1 MFLLT
6 STIDCVNFGAVHRAG
21 GSRGGAEVVP
31 TAVREENSM
40 PVLKIALP
48 SGSLRDATLNLFAN
62 AGYRILANHRSY
74 TPSIDDPDL
83 EGLFLRAQEVAHY
96 VERGVLDVGLT
107 GKDWIL
113 ENDADVV
120 EVAELPYSK
129 STARSARWVI
139 AVPEES
145 PVRAANDLQ
154 GKRIATEL
162 VNVTRRFLRERGVQA
177 DVEFSW
183 GSTEAKV
190 RTADAPH
197 GRGNAEDDR
206 AYEPGLVDA
215 IVELTETGSSIRANK
230 LRIVEDLLE
239 TTPRF
244 IANKCAWDD
253 PWKRE
258 KAQNIATLLVG
269 AFQAEDK
276 VGLKMNVRR
285 KDLDAVVGLLPALNN
300 PTVSNLLDG
309 DWVAV
314 EVVVDERVVRDT
326 VPLLKN
332 KGAEGIIEY
341 PLNKVI
347 Y

>member
-1 MFLLT
+1 M
-6 STIDCVNFGAVHRAG
+6 AVLR
-21 GSRGGAEVVP
+21 
-31 TAVREENSM
+31 
-40 PVLKIALP
+40 IALP
-48 SGSLRDATLNLFAN
+48 SGSLQESTLDLFAN
-62 AGYRILANHRSY
+62 AGYRIRANHRSY
-74 TPSIDDPDL
+74 VPSIDDPDL
-83 EGLFLRAQEVAHY
+83 EGLFLRAQEIAHY

-129 STARSARWVI
+129 STAQPARWVI
-139 AVPEES
+139 AVPEAS
-145 PVRAANDLQ
+145 PVRTVEDLQ
-154 GKRIATEL
+154 GGRIATEL
-162 VNVTRRFLRERGVQA
+162 VNVTRKFLDARGVQA
-177 DVEFSW
+177 EVEFSW

-190 RTADAPH
+190 RAAGAPAQADD
-197 GRGNAEDDR
+197 GGGFV
-206 AYEPGLVDA
+206 PGLVDA

-244 IANKCAWDD
+244 VANRSAWDD

-258 KAQNIATLLVG
+258 KARNIATLLVG

-300 PTVSNLLDG
+300 PTISNLLDG

-332 KGAEGIIEY
+332 YGAEGIIEY

>member
-1 MFLLT
+1 MLT
-6 STIDCVNFGAVHRAG
+6 STMDYVNFETVHSVG

-31 TAVREENSM
+31 TAVNEENSM

-48 SGSLRDATLNLFAN
+48 SGSLQDATLNLFAN

-83 EGLFLRAQEVAHY
+83 EGLFLRAQEIACY

-129 STARSARWVI
+129 STARPARWVI

-145 PVRAANDLQ
+145 PVRTVNDLQ
-154 GKRIATEL
+154 GRRIATEL
-162 VNVTRRFLRERGVQA
+162 VNATRKFLADRGVQA
-177 DVEFSW
+177 EVEFSW

-190 RTADAPH
+190 RTAGGP
-197 GRGNAEDDR
+197 GGNAEDDR

-244 IANKCAWDD
+244 IANKDAWGD

-258 KAQNIATLLVG
+258 KAENIATLLVG

-300 PTVSNLLDG
+300 PTISNLLDG

-326 VPLLKN
+326 VPMLKN

>member
-1 MFLLT
+1 M
-6 STIDCVNFGAVHRAG
+6 A
-21 GSRGGAEVVP
+21 
-31 TAVREENSM
+31 
-40 PVLKIALP
+40 VLKIALP
-48 SGSLRDATLNLFAN
+48 SGSLQESTLNLFAN
-62 AGYRILANHRSY
+62 AGYRIRANHRSY
-74 TPSIDDPDL
+74 IPSIDDPDL
-83 EGLFLRAQEVAHY
+83 EGLFLRAQEIAHY

-129 STARSARWVI
+129 STAQPARWII

-145 PVRAANDLQ
+145 PVRTVQDLQ
-154 GKRIATEL
+154 GRRIATEL
-162 VNVTRRFLRERGVQA
+162 VNVTRKYLEARGVQA
-177 DVEFSW
+177 EVEFSW

-190 RTADAPH
+190 RTAGARTGGD
-197 GRGNAEDDR
+197 GGG

-244 IANKCAWDD
+244 IANRSAWDD

-258 KAQNIATLLVG
+258 KARNIATLLVG

-285 KDLDAVVGLLPALNN
+285 RDLDAVVGLLPALNN
-300 PTVSNLLDG
+300 PTISNLLDG

-314 EVVVDERVVRDT
+314 EVIVDERVVRDT

>member
-1 MFLLT
+1 M
-6 STIDCVNFGAVHRAG
+6 AVLR
-21 GSRGGAEVVP
+21 
-31 TAVREENSM
+31 
-40 PVLKIALP
+40 IALP
-48 SGSLRDATLNLFAN
+48 SGSLQESTLNLFAN
-62 AGYRILANHRSY
+62 AGYRIRANHRSY
-74 TPSIDDPDL
+74 IPSIDDPDL
-83 EGLFLRAQEVAHY
+83 EGLFLRAQEIAHY

-107 GKDWIL
+107 GRDWIL

-129 STARSARWVI
+129 STAQPARWII

-145 PVRAANDLQ
+145 PVRTVEDLQ
-154 GKRIATEL
+154 GRRIATEL
-162 VNVTRRFLRERGVQA
+162 VNVTRKYLEARGVQA
-177 DVEFSW
+177 EVEFSW

-190 RTADAPH
+190 RTAGARTGGD
-197 GRGNAEDDR
+197 GGG

-230 LRIVEDLLE
+230 LRVVEDLLE

-244 IANKCAWDD
+244 IANRSAWDD

-285 KDLDAVVGLLPALNN
+285 RDLDAVVGLLPALNN
-300 PTVSNLLDG
+300 PTISNLLDG

-314 EVVVDERVVRDT
+314 EVIVDERVVRDT

>member
-1 MFLLT
+1 MGPSTTGET
-6 STIDCVNFGAVHRAG
+6 SMA
-21 GSRGGAEVVP
+21 
-31 TAVREENSM
+31 
-40 PVLKIALP
+40 VLKIALP
-48 SGSLRDATLNLFAN
+48 SGSLQESTLDLFAN
-62 AGYRILANHRSY
+62 AGYRIRANHRSY
-74 TPSIDDPDL
+74 VPSIDDPDL
-83 EGLFLRAQEVAHY
+83 EGLFLRAQEIAHY

-107 GKDWIL
+107 GRDWIL

-129 STARSARWVI
+129 STAQPARWVI

-145 PVRAANDLQ
+145 PVRTVEDLH
-154 GKRIATEL
+154 GRRIATEL
-162 VNVTRRFLRERGVQA
+162 VNVTRKYLKARGVQA
-177 DVEFSW
+177 EVEFSW

-190 RTADAPH
+190 RTAGARTGGD
-197 GRGNAEDDR
+197 GGG

-230 LRIVEDLLE
+230 LRVVEDLLE

-244 IANKCAWDD
+244 IANRSAWDD

-258 KAQNIATLLVG
+258 KARNIATLLVG

-285 KDLDAVVGLLPALNN
+285 RDLDAVVGLLPALNN
-300 PTVSNLLDG
+300 PTISNLLDG

-314 EVVVDERVVRDT
+314 EVIVDERVVRDT

>member
-1 MFLLT
+1 M
-6 STIDCVNFGAVHRAG
+6 AVLR
-21 GSRGGAEVVP
+21 
-31 TAVREENSM
+31 
-40 PVLKIALP
+40 IALP
-48 SGSLRDATLNLFAN
+48 SGSLQESTLDLFAN
-62 AGYRILANHRSY
+62 AGYRIRANHRSY
-74 TPSIDDPDL
+74 IPSIDDPDL
-83 EGLFLRAQEVAHY
+83 EGLFLRAQEIAHY

-129 STARSARWVI
+129 STAQPARWVI

-145 PVRAANDLQ
+145 PVRTVEDLE
-154 GKRIATEL
+154 GRRIATEL
-162 VNVTRRFLRERGVQA
+162 VNVTRKYLEARGVQA
-177 DVEFSW
+177 EVEFSW

-190 RTADAPH
+190 RTAGARTGGD
-197 GRGNAEDDR
+197 GGG

-244 IANKCAWDD
+244 IANRSAWDD

-258 KAQNIATLLVG
+258 KARNIATLLVG

-285 KDLDAVVGLLPALNN
+285 RDLDAVVGLLPALNN
-300 PTVSNLLDG
+300 PTISNLLDG

-314 EVVVDERVVRDT
+314 EVIVDERVVRDT